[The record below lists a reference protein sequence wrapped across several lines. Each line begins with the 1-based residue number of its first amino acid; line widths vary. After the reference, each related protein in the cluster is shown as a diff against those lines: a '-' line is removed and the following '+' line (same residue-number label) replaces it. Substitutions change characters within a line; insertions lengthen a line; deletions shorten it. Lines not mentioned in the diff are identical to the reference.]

1 MIFCSN
7 VFAIANYTLPSNVL
21 LAPMAGV
28 TDTPWRLLCQEW
40 GAGLTSSEMLIA
52 NSAHWD
58 TEKSRLRV
66 SKPTASQVPHSVQIV
81 GSEPDMMAES
91 AKQAMAYGA
100 DIIDIN
106 MGCPA
111 KKVCKKAAGSALLK
125 DEALVEK
132 ILLAV
137 TSAVSVPVTLKIR
150 TGWDDTNKNAKR
162 IAKIAQQSGIQA
174 LAIHGRTRACRFVG
188 EVEYE
193 TIAEVKSAVTIPV
206 IANGDIDSI
215 EKALWVKNYT
225 QADALM
231 IGRGVQGRPWFF
243 QQVIAA
249 LKGEEAYEPSYSEK
263 LTIIADHIKALHQFY
278 GERKGLGFARKH
290 MGFYLEQLAVGERK
304 ADFNRL
310 PDTETQLQFI
320 DALRDDFVKGNVA

>member
-1 MIFCSN
+1 M
-7 VFAIANYTLPSNVL
+7 FAIANYTLPSNVL

-52 NSAHWD
+52 NSAHWH

-66 SKPTASQVPHSVQIV
+66 GKPEAMQVPHSVQIV
-81 GSEPDMMAES
+81 GSEPEMMAES
-91 AKQAMAYGA
+91 ARQALHYGA
-100 DIIDIN
+100 EIIDIN

-125 DEALVEK
+125 DERLVEQ
-132 ILLAV
+132 ILTAV
-137 TSAVSVPVTLKIR
+137 VAAVPIPVTLKIR
-150 TGWDDTNKNAKR
+150 TGWDADSKNAVT
-162 IAKIAQQSGIQA
+162 IAKIAEQAGIRA

-193 TIAEVKSAVTIPV
+193 TITEVKAATTLPI
-206 IANGDIDSI
+206 IANGDIDSV
-215 EKALWVKNYT
+215 EKALWVKQYT

-231 IGRGVQGRPWFF
+231 LGRGVQGRPWLF
-243 QQVIAA
+243 QQIIAA
-249 LKGEEAYEPSYSEK
+249 QAGQ
-263 LTIIADHIKALHQFY
+263 IIADPDNAQKIDIIERHIKALHQFY

-290 MGFYLEQLAVGERK
+290 MGFYLEHLQASEKRT
-304 ADFNRL
+304 DFNRL
-310 PDTETQLQFI
+310 LDAQSQLVFI
-320 DALRDDFVKGNVA
+320 DQLREELIKGNVA

>member
-7 VFAIANYTLPSNVL
+7 VFAIADYTLPSNVL

-52 NSAHWD
+52 NSAHWN

-81 GSEPDMMAES
+81 GSEPDIMAES
-91 AKQAMAYGA
+91 ARQAVEYGA

-125 DEALVEK
+125 DEVLVEQ

-137 TSAVSVPVTLKIR
+137 TSAVSIPVTLKIR
-150 TGWDDTNKNAKR
+150 TGWDIANKNAVR
-162 IAKIAQQSGIQA
+162 IAQIAQQSGIKA

-193 TIAEVKSAVTIPV
+193 TIAEVKAAVKIPV
-206 IANGDIDSI
+206 IANGDIDSV
-215 EKALWVKNYT
+215 EKALWVKHYT

-249 LKGEEAYEPSYSEK
+249 LTGQEAKEPSNTEK
-263 LTIIADHIKALHQFY
+263 LSIIKKHIEALHQFY
-278 GERKGLGFARKH
+278 GARKGLGFARKH
-290 MGFYLEQLAVGERK
+290 VGFYLEHLAVGERK
-304 ADFNRL
+304 IDFNRL
-310 PDTETQLQFI
+310 PDTDTQMQFI
-320 DALRDDFVKGNVA
+320 DALRNDFIKGNVA

>member
-1 MIFCSN
+1 MFFCSA

-28 TDTPWRLLCQEW
+28 TDTPWRLLCQSW

-66 SKPTASQVPHSVQIV
+66 SKPKASQVPHSVQIV
-81 GSEPDMMAES
+81 GSDPDMMAES
-91 AKQAMAYGA
+91 ARQAVNYGA

-125 DEALVEK
+125 DEALVEQ
-132 ILLAV
+132 ILTAV
-137 TSAVSVPVTLKIR
+137 TAAVSIPVTLKIR
-150 TGWDDTNKNAKR
+150 TGWDTTEKNAVR

-188 EVEYE
+188 EVEYD
-193 TIAEVKSAVTIPV
+193 TIAEVKAVVSIPV
-206 IANGDIDSI
+206 IANGDINST
-215 EKALWVKNYT
+215 EKALWVKQYT

-231 IGRGVQGRPWFF
+231 IGRGAQGRPWFF
-243 QQVIAA
+243 QQLIAA
-249 LKGEEAYEPSYSEK
+249 LNGESFSEPSYLDK
-263 LTIIADHIKALHQFY
+263 LTIIKNHLIALHHFY
-278 GERKGLGFARKH
+278 GDRRALGFARKH
-290 MGFYLEQLAVGERK
+290 MGFYLEHLAMSEQK
-304 ADFNRL
+304 SIFNRL
-310 PDTETQLQFI
+310 LSTDAQLQFI
-320 DALRDDFVKGNVA
+320 DALREDYLKGNVA

>member
-1 MIFCSN
+1 M
-7 VFAIANYTLPSNVL
+7 FAIADYTLPSNVL

-28 TDTPWRLLCQEW
+28 TDTPWRMLCQEW

-66 SKPTASQVPHSVQIV
+66 SKPQSSQVPHSVQIV

-91 AKQAMAYGA
+91 AQQALQYGA

-125 DEALVEK
+125 DEQLVEK

-137 TSAVSVPVTLKIR
+137 TSAVNVPVTLKIR
-150 TGWDDTNKNAKR
+150 TGWDNDNKNALR
-162 IAKIAQQSGIQA
+162 IARIAEQSGIQA

-188 EVEYE
+188 EVEYD
-193 TIAEVKSAVTIPV
+193 TIAEVKAAVSIPV

-215 EKALWVKNYT
+215 EKALWVKHYT

-231 IGRGVQGRPWFF
+231 IGRGVQGRPWFMR
-243 QQVIAA
+243 QVVAA
-249 LKGEEAYEPSYSEK
+249 LQGQQILEPEVAQK
-263 LTIIADHIKALHQFY
+263 LAIIKRHISALHQFY
-278 GERKGLGFARKH
+278 GAKKGLGFARKH
-290 MGFYLEQLAVGERK
+290 MGFYLEHLAVGERK
-304 ADFNRL
+304 TYFNRL
-310 PDTETQLQFI
+310 PSTDMQLQFI
-320 DALRDDFVKGNVA
+320 DALQEDFTKGNVA